1 MATSICTKAWV
12 SGQVQGVSFRAYTAQ
27 QAHQLNV
34 TGYARNLPDGRVEV
48 LACGDEDKVNQ
59 LIAWL
64 QQGSPRSQVQ
74 DVMTEPVALQTLTT
88 FTTG

>member
-1 MATSICTKAWV
+1 MATSICMKAWV
-12 SGQVQGVSFRAYTAQ
+12 SGQVQGVSFRAYTAR
-27 QAHQLNV
+27 QAQLLGI
-34 TGYARNLPDGRVEV
+34 TGYAHNLPDGRVEV
-48 LACGDEDKVNQ
+48 LACGDAEKVAQ

-74 DVMTEPVALQTLTT
+74 DVVSEPEAWQTLDS